1 MRGSATSERAGR
13 RAALAATLGAAAL
26 VAYAAGAW
34 LSGSLSP
41 IARRP
46 LLDTSII
53 TLPYRWVNPP
63 AALAAKNQTPDSGK
77 FTIAFQHGKSDAGVF
92 ATNDQQVSVV
102 LSIAAIPQNGTTSV
116 DMTVDPLDPATVGA
130 LPSGQH
136 VLGNAYRIEATGQPG
151 GAPVTT
157 FDKKPLLILV
167 YPGLVTHG
175 GTRSIQFSPD
185 GKSWTALHA
194 NDDPANLQMSTDLT
208 TLNGYYEVATTG
220 TVVSTPGPG
229 GSGGSSPVAWIVIA
243 VAVVVAGA
251 LVAVRL
257 RSRSREQVPDRPK
270 PGSPKAGSGSSKTG
284 ARSETATR
292 SPPPRPG
299 SSPER
304 RRRGPPPKRK
314 RR

>member
-1 MRGSATSERAGR
+1 MRDSATSGSPGR
-13 RAALAATLGAAAL
+13 RAAVVLGLAACL
-26 VAYAAGAW
+26 AYVVGAW
-34 LSGSLSP
+34 VSGSLTP

-63 AALAAKNQTPDSGK
+63 PALAAKNQTPDSGK

-102 LSIAAIPQNGTTSV
+102 LSIGAIPQNGMTSV
-116 DMTVDPLDPATVGA
+116 DMTVDPLDPATVGP
-130 LPSGQH
+130 LPNGQH

-151 GAPVTT
+151 DAPVTT
-157 FDKKPLLILV
+157 FDKKPLLLLV

-175 GTRSIQFSPD
+175 GTRSLHFSPD
-185 GKSWTALHA
+185 GKSWTSLHA
-194 NDDPANLQMSTDLT
+194 NDDPANLQMGTDLT
-208 TLNGYYEVATTG
+208 QLNGYYEVATTG
-220 TVVSTPGPG
+220 TVVSTPGSG

-251 LVAVRL
+251 LVAMRL
-257 RSRSREQVPDRPK
+257 RARSREAAADRPQ
-270 PGSPKAGSGSSKTG
+270 SGSSTSTSGVRSG
-284 ARSETATR
+284 AATK
-292 SPPPRPG
+292 SPPSRPS
-299 SSPER
+299 SSPKQ
-304 RRRGPPPKRK
+304 RRGPPPKRK